1 MNKKTDVQDFEEIDR
16 LIHDEV
22 GQALKKF
29 RAGDFEGRVRRRIV
43 AEPGPAKGIAFLAK
57 IAVPVAAILVL
68 AISAAVYI
76 FNPSRSSLPA
86 PIDPGDFAAVL
97 SRFPSFSRPLSELP
111 SRAAAEAVL
120 SEAGRAFTSVLASAG
135 GADQGERGS
144 EEASPIRTAPPRA
157 ARLTMRERMEILFRD
172 KVIERVLLSFAHI
185 AKGGLT

>member
-1 MNKKTDVQDFEEIDR
+1 MSKKIEPQDLEKIDR
-16 LIHDEV
+16 LIHVEV
-22 GQALKKF
+22 GQALEKF
-29 RAGDFEGRVRRRIV
+29 RMGDSESRVRRCIAAGPR
-43 AEPGPAKGIAFLAK
+43 PAKGITFPAK
-57 IAVPVAAILVL
+57 IAVPVAAVLVL

-76 FNPSRSSLPA
+76 FNPSRSPLPA

-97 SRFPSFSRPLSELP
+97 SRFPSFSRPSSEPLS
-111 SRAAAEAVL
+111 RTAEAVL

-135 GADQGERGS
+135 GAEQGKQGAAEGR
-144 EEASPIRTAPPRA
+144 PVRTAPPRA